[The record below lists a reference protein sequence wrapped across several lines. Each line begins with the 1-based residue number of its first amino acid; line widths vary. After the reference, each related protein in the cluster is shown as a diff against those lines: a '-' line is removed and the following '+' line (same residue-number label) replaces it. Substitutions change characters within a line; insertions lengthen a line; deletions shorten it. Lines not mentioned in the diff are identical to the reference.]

1 MKKSQFSIL
10 SILTPIVFL
19 FVLSSCDN
27 FLKGSETKELLDK
40 AIAYANALYYKLYVM
55 ADQNSGVIKKPVTGE
70 LVQRATDVFELKF
83 EPATDYTFMRWEASS
98 ASLPEGESIK
108 DYIEFEDPGNPET
121 TATFKKELDGIVI
134 TAVCPHLPF
143 VDFTLTS
150 SSYTLLDTR
159 GDYSPALGT
168 YRCTDTHTYN
178 LSYAPDTSLE
188 FLRWE
193 IYNIKTKEVIPND
206 KYIHI
211 ENMNTKSTT
220 FYFVAANTDQEL
232 QIGIRPVVVERPALI
247 AYTPTGTN
255 ILKDTPIQ
263 LLFDQEIEPSSIYYT
278 AAEIEQMIQNGTA
291 DQGWF
296 GEQNGAIYK
305 AYKKDGKIFFKN
317 IMITNRVDGSN
328 INHYFNAPYFD
339 SPCSIRIIP
348 NKDEIIGYTQIF
360 VYVEKGF
367 YSKQYKNVQL
377 ADIQKWMYQ
386 VNNKVDER
394 PLVLVDDDPVHPFV
408 AKFNTAS
415 GDVPGTEKPV
425 VNTTDASGIEKLSF
439 IKKHTD
445 NKYYMYLNLRVT
457 TNGNG
462 APLTDSFEL
471 KYKKLY
477 DNKYDTVSATD
488 QTITVPYT
496 ETIMNTDSSF
506 EGQVELPGLA
516 DGIYQMQLVFKNTA
530 DTPQTLSYPEKEEGL
545 EKYFYFAKDTVGP
558 SLNSF
563 NLDYNANTNKATFSW
578 NNPNP
583 CKDIIYTL
591 TIKDNKGN
599 QTIYDNDTFTNYA
612 SGTSFTK
619 ELNLATDRHYYY
631 SLTAKDRSGLHV
643 TTKSEMHCPFT
654 MQDFV
659 YVPGSRI
666 WWQVSNSQVFIS
678 GRDITIKDLIACKY
692 EVSES
697 EYLKY
702 MYLKTKNGNDKPVYH
717 TTWFDAL
724 AYCNFRSRD
733 EGFEPVYYMTI
744 NGQREYDATKWTH
757 FDIRDG
763 KYYCSITN
771 SLTSGSGSNIPLI
784 EFDTTKNGYRLPT
797 EAEWEYL
804 ARGGSSLYT
813 YDYCQNY
820 VNSGSSLDD
829 AKPNNSYINY
839 YQNCLGLCHMCGN
852 ANELCWDVYG
862 TITTLTPATGPANN
876 NTSSRVVRGGS
887 IGTGQNSEVCKVYS
901 RSNDY
906 HYVDVLDTPE
916 PYNGLRVVLNAPT
929 E

>member
-1 MKKSQFSIL
+1 MTKKSIL
-10 SILTPIVFL
+10 FFKFL
-19 FVLSSCDN
+19 ISAVFVLALTSCDN
-27 FLKGSETKELLDK
+27 FLKGAETKDLLDK
-40 AIAYANALYYKLYVM
+40 AIAYANSPYYKLYVM

-83 EPATDYTFMRWEASS
+83 EPANDYTFMRWEASS

-232 QIGIRPVVVERPALI
+232 QIGIRPVVVERPAII
-247 AYTPTGTN
+247 AYSPTGTN

-278 AAEIEQMIQNGTA
+278 AEEIEQMIQDGTA
-291 DQGWF
+291 DEGWF
-296 GEQNGAIYK
+296 GEQNNTIYK
-305 AYKKDGKIFFKN
+305 AYKKDGQIFFKN
-317 IMITNRVDGSN
+317 IMITNRIDGSN

-339 SPCSIRIIP
+339 SPCSIRITP

-367 YSKQYKNVQL
+367 YSKQYKDVQL
-377 ADIQKWMYQ
+377 SDIKKWMYQ
-386 VNNKVDER
+386 VNNKVDGR
-394 PLVLVDDDPVHPFV
+394 PLVLVDDDTAHPFSV
-408 AKFNTAS
+408 KFNTAS
-415 GDVPGTEKPV
+415 GNVPSYETPAINSNG
-425 VNTTDASGIEKLSF
+425 SGIENLSF

-477 DNKYDTVSATD
+477 DNKYNAVSLAE
-488 QTITVPYT
+488 QTIPIPYT

-530 DTPQTLSYPEKEEGL
+530 ETPQTLSYPGKEEGQ

-563 NLDYNANTNKATFSW
+563 NLDYDAYNHKATFSW

-591 TIKDNKGN
+591 TIKDNQGV
-599 QTIYDNDTFTNYA
+599 QTVCSNETFTDFA
-612 SGTSFTK
+612 SETSFTK
-619 ELNLATDRHYYY
+619 VFDLAANKHYYY
-631 SLTAKDRSGLHV
+631 TLTAKDRSGLHV
-643 TTKSEMHCPFT
+643 TTQSEMHCPFT
-654 MQDFV
+654 MPDFV
-659 YVPGSRI
+659 YVPGMRI
-666 WWQVSNSQVFIS
+666 RNQVTNSQVFIS

-692 EVSES
+692 EVSER
-697 EYLKY
+697 EYTKY
-702 MYLKTKNGNDKPVYH
+702 MYLKTSHDSSCPVYH
-717 TTWFDAL
+717 TTWFDAV
-724 AYCNFRSRD
+724 AYCNFRSVD
-733 EGFEPVYYMTI
+733 EGFEPVYYVTK
-744 NGQREYDATKWTH
+744 NGEREYDVSEWPRFYTEG
-757 FDIRDG
+757 G
-763 KYYCSITN
+763 KYYFTYPN
-771 SLTSGSGSNIPLI
+771 SWVSGQRPELPFI
-784 EFDTTKNGYRLPT
+784 EFDTSRNGYRLPT

-813 YDYCQNY
+813 YDYAQEY
-820 VNSGSSLDD
+820 VNTSGTLYD
-829 AKPNNSYINY
+829 AKPTSNNIEK
-839 YQNCLGLCHMCGN
+839 YQNSLGLCHMSGN

-862 TITTLTPATGPANN
+862 TITTSTAATGPVNN
-876 NTSSRVVRGGS
+876 NTSDRVIRGGS
-887 IGTGQNSEVCKVYS
+887 IGSSSDLCKVYY
-901 RSNDY
+901 RYNVY
-906 HYVDVLDTPE
+906 HYGDITDTPE
-916 PYNGLRVVLNAPT
+916 PHSGFRVVLNAPT

>member
-1 MKKSQFSIL
+1 MTKKSIL
-10 SILTPIVFL
+10 FFKFL
-19 FVLSSCDN
+19 ISAVFVLALVSCDN
-27 FLKGSETKELLDK
+27 FLKGAETKDLLDK
-40 AIAYANALYYKLYVM
+40 AIAYANSPYYKLYVM

-83 EPATDYTFMRWEASS
+83 EPANDYTFMRWEASS

-108 DYIEFEDPGNPET
+108 DYIEFEDSGNPET

-232 QIGIRPVVVERPALI
+232 QIGIRPVVVERPAII
-247 AYTPTGTN
+247 AYSPTGTN

-278 AAEIEQMIQNGTA
+278 AEEIEQMIQDGTA
-291 DQGWF
+291 DEGWF
-296 GEQNGAIYK
+296 GEQNNTIYK
-305 AYKKDGKIFFKN
+305 AYKKDGQIFFKN
-317 IMITNRVDGSN
+317 IMITNRIDGSN

-339 SPCSIRIIP
+339 SPCSIRITP

-367 YSKQYKNVQL
+367 YSKQYKDVQL
-377 ADIQKWMYQ
+377 SDIKKWMYQ
-386 VNNKVDER
+386 VNNKVDGR
-394 PLVLVDDDPVHPFV
+394 PLVLVDDDTAHPFSV
-408 AKFNTAS
+408 KFNTAS
-415 GDVPGTEKPV
+415 GNVPSYELPTI
-425 VNTTDASGIEKLSF
+425 NSTNASGVENLSF

-445 NKYYMYLNLRVT
+445 NKYYIYLNLRIT

-462 APLTDSFEL
+462 APLTDSFKL
-471 KYKKLY
+471 KYKKIY
-477 DNKYDTVSATD
+477 DSSYNTTSAAE
-488 QTITVPYT
+488 QTITIPYT
-496 ETIMNTDSSF
+496 NTIMNTDSTF
-506 EGQVELPGLA
+506 EGQVELPNLA
-516 DGIYQMQLVFKNTA
+516 DGIYKMKLEFTNTA
-530 DTPQTLSYPEKEEGL
+530 EGSPQTLSYPTAQDE
-545 EKYFYFAKDTVGP
+545 YFYFAKDTVGP
-558 SLNSF
+558 SLNDF
-563 NLDYNANTNKATFSW
+563 NVDYKANTHTVSFSW

-619 ELNLATDRHYYY
+619 VLNLETDRHYYY
-631 SLTAKDRSGLHV
+631 SLTAKDRCGLHI
-643 TTKSEMHCPFT
+643 TTESETHCPFT

-666 WWQVSNSQVFIS
+666 CWQVTNSQVFIS

-692 EVSES
+692 EVSER
-697 EYLKY
+697 EYTKY
-702 MYLKTKNGNDKPVYH
+702 MYLKTKSGSSDPVYH

-724 AYCNFRSRD
+724 AYCNFRSVD

-744 NGQREYDATKWTH
+744 NGQREYDVTKWTH
-757 FDIRDG
+757 FNIRDG
-763 KYYCSITN
+763 KYYCPIAN
-771 SLTSGSGSNIPLI
+771 SYTSGSGPNVPLI

-813 YDYCQNY
+813 YDYCQER
-820 VNSGSSLDD
+820 VNSGSSLYE
-829 AKPNNSYINY
+829 AKPDNSYINY
-839 YQNCLGLCHMCGN
+839 YQNSLGLCHMCGN
-852 ANELCWDVYG
+852 ANELCWDVYS
-862 TITTLTPATGPANN
+862 TITTTTPETGPANN
-876 NTSSRVVRGGS
+876 TTSSRVVRGGS
-887 IGTGQNSEVCKVYS
+887 IGTGQNSEVCKVYY
-901 RSNDY
+901 RSSDY

-916 PYNGLRVVLNAPT
+916 PYSGLRVVLNAP